1 MKKEQIIS
9 GILLIGIVA
18 GNTLSR
24 IFSHAETPILE
35 NTIEVS
41 VDGEVAHPGVYE
53 MDAGSSVQDLLEL
66 SGVNETADLSQ
77 INPLWTLKDKD
88 KLQIPQKR
96 AEDQKISINTG
107 TKEELMQL
115 SGIGEKTAQAI
126 IDYRN
131 ANGLFQRIED
141 LKNVKGIGEKKLE
154 KIRDKISL

>member
-1 MKKEQIIS
+1 M
-9 GILLIGIVA
+9 
-18 GNTLSR
+18 
-24 IFSHAETPILE
+24 
-35 NTIEVS
+35 
-41 VDGEVAHPGVYE
+41 
-53 MDAGSSVQDLLEL
+53 EL

-96 AEDQKISINTG
+96 VEDQKISINTG

-115 SGIGEKTAQAI
+115 NGIGEKTAQAI